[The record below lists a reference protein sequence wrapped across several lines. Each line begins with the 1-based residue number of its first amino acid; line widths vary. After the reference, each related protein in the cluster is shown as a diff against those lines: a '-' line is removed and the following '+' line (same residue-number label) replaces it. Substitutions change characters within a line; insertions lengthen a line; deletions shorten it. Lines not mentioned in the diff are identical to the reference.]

1 MHLFQQKLAFYMV
14 PRHLRCVESVVESML
29 VIRQS
34 LDIVETGNKT
44 SLKNVLWMIVSE
56 EKVICK
62 LMG

>member
-1 MHLFQQKLAFYMV
+1 MV

-44 SLKNVLWMIVSE
+44 SFKNVLWMIVSE
-56 EKVICK
+56 GKVICK